1 MPWQEIMAGLI
12 VVAAGAYVV
21 WRLRGRREKPSDG
34 PDVPVSRL
42 TRKRSKRNW
51 CGH

>member
-21 WRLRGRREKPSDG
+21 WRLRRRKGKPQG
-34 PDVPVSRL
+34 PDVPLARL
-42 TRKRSKRNW
+42 SQKRRKRDS

>member
-1 MPWQEIMAGLI
+1 MPWQEIMAALI
-12 VVAAGAYVV
+12 VVAAGAYVFR
-21 WRLRGRREKPSDG
+21 RLRGRRDKPSG

-42 TRKRSKRNW
+42 TRKSSKRGS

>member
-1 MPWQEIMAGLI
+1 MPWQEIMAGSI
-12 VVAAGAYVV
+12 VVAAGAYVL
-21 WRLRGRREKPSDG
+21 WRLRGRKEKPPSG

-42 TRKRSKRNW
+42 TQKRSKPNS

>member
-1 MPWQEIMAGLI
+1 MPWQEIIAGLI
-12 VVAAGAYVV
+12 VVSAGVYVV
-21 WRLRGRREKPSDG
+21 LRLVGRREKPQG

-42 TRKRSKRNW
+42 SRKRSKRDS